1 MGERPNI
8 LMIVADQLRADC
20 LGCYHGYPVQTPHLD
35 RLAEKG
41 MVFEQAYT
49 PQPLCCPAR
58 QSILSSR
65 RPERDGCLW
74 NYGICLDTA
83 YLKPA
88 PGMWTNQLKKMGYHS
103 HYIGK
108 WHVSPEDT
116 PLSFG
121 YETFIDDVEYKEY
134 RQEVFPGH
142 VYENEFLGEVDMV
155 PLEQSR
161 THWLAAKAVERLK
174 QCTAREG
181 PWHIRLDFPE
191 PHLPCR
197 PCREFYQWY
206 QDAEIPK
213 WRGFEETFVK
223 KPYIQRQQVCTWGL
237 EDMEWDQWKP
247 VVTRYYAIISQMD
260 DAIGRV
266 LHALYESGQWEN
278 TLVIVTADHGD
289 MCGSHRML
297 DKHYVLYDDVVHV
310 PLLMAW
316 PGRISSG
323 MRGRELVCHALDLGP
338 TLLELTGGEP
348 VETDGRSL
356 VPLLFG
362 EKPKDWRREVV
373 ATYNGQQFGLYTQRM
388 LRTPEWKY
396 IWNTTDVDE
405 LYDMTQDKGELH
417 NLIYEQ
423 QHQERIQYFRKRLL
437 EILEREGDGLV
448 KTQWMRD
455 QLLGKTRKL

>member
-1 MGERPNI
+1 
-8 LMIVADQLRADC
+8 
-20 LGCYHGYPVQTPHLD
+20 
-35 RLAEKG
+35 
-41 MVFEQAYT
+41 
-49 PQPLCCPAR
+49 
-58 QSILSSR
+58 
-65 RPERDGCLW
+65 
-74 NYGICLDTA
+74 
-83 YLKPA
+83 
-88 PGMWTNQLKKMGYHS
+88 
-103 HYIGK
+103 
-108 WHVSPEDT
+108 
-116 PLSFG
+116 
-121 YETFIDDVEYKEY
+121 
-134 RQEVFPGH
+134 
-142 VYENEFLGEVDMV
+142 
-155 PLEQSR
+155 
-161 THWLAAKAVERLK
+161 
-174 QCTAREG
+174 
-181 PWHIRLDFPE
+181 
-191 PHLPCR
+191 
-197 PCREFYQWY
+197 
-206 QDAEIPK
+206 
-213 WRGFEETFVK
+213 
-223 KPYIQRQQVCTWGL
+223 
-237 EDMEWDQWKP
+237 MEWDQWKP

-278 TLVIVTADHGD
+278 TLVIVTADHGG

-323 MRGRELVCHALDLGP
+323 MRRRELVCHALDLGP